1 MNESLLASR
10 PDAPLD
16 ALGAVTRLAPAK
28 INLALHVTGRRGD
41 GYHLLDMLVAFA
53 SHGDLIRVTG
63 ADADGFSVGGRFAAS
78 VPPDGGNLVLKA
90 RDALRALDG
99 RDLPPVAIHLEKNLP
114 VASGI
119 GGGSSDAAATL
130 LALDRFW
137 DLGLGFGQLAALG
150 LTLVAVVVLSA
161 ILAGVLTSY
170 APSKI
175 SPTERFASPSL
186 LHLLGTDHLGRDL
199 FTRVLYGGRIALMIA
214 LGATLA
220 SLVVGVVLGL
230 IAGYGPRWLD
240 NIMLLVFDAVK
251 SFPTV
256 MLALT
261 LVTLFGP
268 SLYAV
273 VLVVMLV
280 NVPGYA
286 RIIRTQT
293 LVLKSAEHV
302 MAARSMGASA
312 TRILGIH
319 ILPNIIGPIL
329 ILVSMDVPVVVA
341 IEAGMSFLGLGVRP
355 PTPSWGAILNDGFAN
370 IRDSYW
376 IVIAGGLPIVLTTL
390 GFTFLGETL
399 RDLFDPRLKRRS

>member
-1 MNESLLASR
+1 MSEQAST
-10 PDAPLD
+10 DL
-16 ALGAVTRLAPAK
+16 PA
-28 INLALHVTGRRGD
+28 
-41 GYHLLDMLVAFA
+41 
-53 SHGDLIRVTG
+53 S
-63 ADADGFSVGGRFAAS
+63 GGRI
-78 VPPDGGNLVLKA
+78 PGLRRVL
-90 RDALRALDG
+90 RGILRE
-99 RDLPPVAIHLEKNLP
+99 P
-114 VASGI
+114 
-119 GGGSSDAAATL
+119 
-130 LALDRFW
+130 
-137 DLGLGFGQLAALG
+137 LGALG

-161 ILAGVLTSY
+161 IFAGVLTSY

>member
-150 LTLVAVVVLSA
+150 LTLGADLPVCRHGAAHGTPLSA
-161 ILAGVLTSY
+161 SGIGEDLRPLECLPALPMLLVNDGTALATPDVFRALTRRDNPALPAFLAGS
-170 APSKI
+170 SDI
-175 SPTERFASPSL
+175 E
-186 LHLLGTDHLGRDL
+186 
-199 FTRVLYGGRIALMIA
+199 ALCA
-214 LGATLA
+214 GLGAT
-220 SLVVGVVLGL
+220 
-230 IAGYGPRWLD
+230 RND
-240 NIMLLVFDAVK
+240 LLPAA
-251 SFPTV
+251 
-256 MLALT
+256 LALAPRIGDKLARLKASGALHAQMSGSGAT
-261 LVTLFGP
+261 CFAIFADDDALQ
-268 SLYAV
+268 AAA
-273 VLVVMLV
+273 
-280 NVPGYA
+280 A
-286 RIIRTQT
+286 RIARAQPDWFVLPTRT
-293 LVLKSAEHV
+293 V
-302 MAARSMGASA
+302 ASA
-312 TRILGIH
+312 
-319 ILPNIIGPIL
+319 
-329 ILVSMDVPVVVA
+329 V
-341 IEAGMSFLGLGVRP
+341 
-355 PTPSWGAILNDGFAN
+355 
-370 IRDSYW
+370 
-376 IVIAGGLPIVLTTL
+376 
-390 GFTFLGETL
+390 
-399 RDLFDPRLKRRS
+399 

>member
-1 MNESLLASR
+1 MRE
-10 PDAPLD
+10 P
-16 ALGAVTRLAPAK
+16 LGA
-28 INLALHVTGRRGD
+28 I
-41 GYHLLDMLVAFA
+41 
-53 SHGDLIRVTG
+53 
-63 ADADGFSVGGRFAAS
+63 
-78 VPPDGGNLVLKA
+78 
-90 RDALRALDG
+90 
-99 RDLPPVAIHLEKNLP
+99 
-114 VASGI
+114 
-119 GGGSSDAAATL
+119 
-130 LALDRFW
+130 
-137 DLGLGFGQLAALG
+137 G

-161 ILAGVLTSY
+161 VFAGVLTSY
-170 APSKI
+170 TPSKI
-175 SPTERFASPSL
+175 SPAERFASPSL
-186 LHLLGTDHLGRDL
+186 MHLLGTDHLGRDL
-199 FTRVLYGGRIALMIA
+199 FTRVLYGGRVALMIA
-214 LGATLA
+214 LGSTLV
-220 SLVVGVVLGL
+220 SLIVGVVLGL

-240 NIMLLVFDAVK
+240 NVLLLIFDAVK

-312 TRILGIH
+312 SRILRVH

-329 ILVSMDVPVVVA
+329 ILVSMDIPVVVA

-390 GFTFLGETL
+390 GFTFFGETL
-399 RDLFDPRLKRRS
+399 RDLFDPRLKGRS

>member
-1 MNESLLASR
+1 MLRGILRE
-10 PDAPLD
+10 PL
-16 ALGAVTRLAPAK
+16 G
-28 INLALHVTGRRGD
+28 
-41 GYHLLDMLVAFA
+41 
-53 SHGDLIRVTG
+53 
-63 ADADGFSVGGRFAAS
+63 
-78 VPPDGGNLVLKA
+78 
-90 RDALRALDG
+90 
-99 RDLPPVAIHLEKNLP
+99 
-114 VASGI
+114 
-119 GGGSSDAAATL
+119 
-130 LALDRFW
+130 
-137 DLGLGFGQLAALG
+137 ALG